1 MTSERPMASS
11 ARPPRTV
18 GLSLAILASGMLFSV
33 LPLLQ
38 MMLLLLLRY
47 RFSRIDLAA
56 PGQADGVAPLA
67 VGGDFIGID
76 SSIVTLQTLMG
87 IVFLGIAVLA
97 WRGRPAWIRFAML
110 AGYGRAEHRATFRP
124 AQSRAGFRLRRR
136 AASDAAFRASAAQH
150 LRRAL
155 RGLVYQS
162 RPRARLLPGLLPG
175 RSARDRILS
184 ARPP

>member
-1 MTSERPMASS
+1 MASS

-110 AGYGRAEHRATFRP
+110 AAVLILTLVTVALSIAPLFAQPNP
-124 AQSRAGFRLRRR
+124 AQGFDSGDALRRTLL
-136 AASDAAFRASAAQH
+136 S
-150 LRRAL
+150 
-155 RGLVYQS
+155 G
-162 RPRARLLPGLLPG
+162 RLLLSIFVALYVVWYINRGP
-175 RSARDRILS
+175 ARAFYRGYYLADPREIAS
-184 ARPP
+184 